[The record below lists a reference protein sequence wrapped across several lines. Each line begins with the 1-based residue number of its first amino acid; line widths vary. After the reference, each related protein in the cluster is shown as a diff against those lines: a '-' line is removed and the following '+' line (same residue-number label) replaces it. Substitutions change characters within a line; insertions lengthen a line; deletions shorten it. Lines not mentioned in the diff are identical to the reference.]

1 MKLVGKIIGA
11 SIFGVLTVALSIG
24 SGIAKQYEPQLNL
37 VLNATSQKIIPD
49 PDAKIYYWTD
59 YNDEAELV
67 KHEKELCEQIEGEG
81 AALLLNK
88 DNTLPLK
95 KSSKL
100 NLISLNSFI
109 SHLKY

>member
-11 SIFGVLTVALSIG
+11 SIFGVLTIALSIG

-37 VLNATSQKIIPD
+37 VLNASSQKIIPD

-59 YNDEAELV
+59 YTDEAELV
-67 KHEKELCEQIEGEG
+67 KHEKELWEQIEGEG
-81 AALLLNK
+81 ASLLLNK

-100 NLISLNSFI
+100 T
-109 SHLKY
+109 KYVEPMPSI